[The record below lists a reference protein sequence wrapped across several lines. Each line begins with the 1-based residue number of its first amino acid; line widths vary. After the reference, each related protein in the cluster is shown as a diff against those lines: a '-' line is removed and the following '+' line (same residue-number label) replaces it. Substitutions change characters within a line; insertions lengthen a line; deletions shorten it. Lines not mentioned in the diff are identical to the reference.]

1 MTYTV
6 ACVYAS
12 LTRQYGTLS
21 SVLYL
26 VRNVF
31 CMHYTCVPAH
41 FPASDNDSADENQ
54 YTHVPLNMIK
64 AERVFLS
71 EFEPHNPAL
80 IESGRIQSYSISEW
94 R

>member
-1 MTYTV
+1 MYV
-6 ACVYAS
+6 S

-21 SVLYL
+21 GVLYL

-31 CMHYTCVPAH
+31 CMHYTCLPAH
-41 FPASDNDSADENQ
+41 FPASDNGSADENQ

-64 AERVFLS
+64 AVRVLLS
-71 EFEPHNPAL
+71 QFEPHNPVL